1 MVLTRIMPLQATMHM
16 AFLTSTSPKE
26 SSKTTRTK
34 ALDGIPSYPHTGT
47 LTTTRPKPS
56 QPIMQSMYLSSVN
69 ANSPDIPNSQHR
81 DPVDWLAFN
90 GHWGDKQ
97 YPDNDPDQFCFL
109 GIDALCKY
117 TNGPTGPLSSSCRGR
132 RSVLMVRRL
141 VLFGMFWCRGIW
153 MVESLET

>member
-117 TNGPTGPLSSSCRGR
+117 TNGPTGPAFKQLQRKKVCPDGQKTCIVWD
-132 RSVLMVRRL
+132 VLVQRDL
-141 VLFGMFWCRGIW
+141 DG
-153 MVESLET
+153 